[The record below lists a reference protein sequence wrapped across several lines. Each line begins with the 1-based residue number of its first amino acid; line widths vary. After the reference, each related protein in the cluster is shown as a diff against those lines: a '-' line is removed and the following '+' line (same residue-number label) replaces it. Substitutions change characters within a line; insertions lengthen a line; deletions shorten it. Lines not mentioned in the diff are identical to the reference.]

1 MSAIAQDIGQQALFT
16 KDGNDGPLSRARQR
30 RTAFYFFL
38 MGAIGM
44 LPLLLG
50 MSPAWQ
56 AAGLGLVFPGA
67 GFLAVG
73 GWATLLFPVTYVLYR
88 VALFAWFG
96 AGALAFP
103 FIAWG
108 LGVVGAA
115 ALAGGPIWPWAPY
128 VAVALVLW
136 RESSQF
142 RKKRKALGETLKRRD
157 ERNVYLAREVAEVA
171 QRAAAYQVPGERE
184 LTPQQLS
191 SVRYLLD
198 RALQPVG
205 SLEGFTVIDQ
215 FQTSALRY
223 QINNVG
229 YALSLA
235 QCHYTPSFHGYLSQA
250 QRNMIEQMLERR
262 IWGYWRWERLWG
274 KFRLDFDPADE
285 ENIMLTGFYALQVC
299 LYMGNTGD
307 MRYAQPGSLTFKYNE
322 RISYKHDIHSIVGS
336 LNRNYA
342 GEAFCLYPCEPNWV
356 YTPCNFMGLKSL
368 AAYDRVFGTKH
379 FGGIIGRFTEKLG
392 SEFTMADGSVYAL
405 RSNLTGFAVPFPF
418 GDDGRSLF
426 MSPIEPRSA
435 SVAWTMARH
444 DLTYTEDGK
453 LKIRLKGKGMDMG
466 NYKKGHAATLQN
478 IMGAA
483 REAGDDD
490 VAETAQ
496 TMLDKMCEPEVKDGV
511 LQYACSNGTNVTIA
525 RSRLLRRGDW
535 RSAIVQGPPKS
546 VLTGPLLTE
555 ASYPDVLVAKAFSHG
570 RDLELVMYPGR
581 ASGPQR
587 ITIERLLPLGEYT
600 VDGPDGLSSLQADA
614 QGTASLAVHLDG
626 RTALTIKPRNS

>member
-1 MSAIAQDIGQQALFT
+1 MSTIAQDIERQDLFT
-16 KDGNDGPLSRARQR
+16 KDGNDGPLSQSRQR

-38 MGAIGM
+38 VAAIGL
-44 LPLLLG
+44 LPLLFN
-50 MSPAWQ
+50 MAPAWQ

-73 GWATLLFPVTYVLYR
+73 GWAMLLLPLNYLLYR

-108 LGVVGAA
+108 LGVAGAA
-115 ALAGGPIWPWAPY
+115 AMADGPVWPAAPY
-128 VAVALVLW
+128 VAVALVFW
-136 RESSQF
+136 REFSQF
-142 RKKRKALGETLKRRD
+142 RKKRKALAETLKRRD
-157 ERNVYLAREVAEVA
+157 ERNVYLAREIAAVAE
-171 QRAAAYQVPGERE
+171 RAAAHEVPGERE
-184 LTPQQLS
+184 LTPEQLAS
-191 SVRYLLD
+191 LRYLLD

-215 FQTSALRY
+215 FQTSSLRY
-223 QINNVG
+223 QLNNVS

-235 QCHYTPSFHGYLSQA
+235 QCHYAPSFHGYLSEG
-250 QRNMIEQMLERR
+250 QRNLIEQMLERR

-274 KFRLDFDPADE
+274 KFSLKFDPADE

-307 MRYAQPGSLTFKYNE
+307 MRYAQPGSLTFNYND

-356 YTPCNFMGLKSL
+356 YTPCNFMGMKSL
-368 AAYDRVFGTKH
+368 AAYDRLFGTRH
-379 FGGIIGRFTEKLG
+379 FNDIAGRFTEKLD

-426 MSPIEPRSA
+426 MNPINDRTA
-435 SVAWTMARH
+435 HTAWAMARH
-444 DLTYTEDGK
+444 DLTYMEDGK

-466 NYKKGHAATLQN
+466 NYKAGHAATLQN
-478 IMGAA
+478 IMAGA
-483 REAGDDD
+483 REFGDTE
-490 VAETAQ
+490 VADTAQ
-496 TMLDKMCEPEVKDGV
+496 EMIDAMCKPEYKDGV
-511 LQYACSNGTNVTIA
+511 LSYACSNATNTTIA
-525 RSRLLRRGDW
+525 RARMLRRDDW
-535 RSAIVQGPPKS
+535 RNAIVQGPPAS
-546 VLTGPLLTE
+546 VLTGPILTD
-555 ASYPDVLVAKAFSHG
+555 ATYPDVLVAKAFSRGH
-570 RDLELVMYPGR
+570 DLELVLYPGR
-581 ASGPQR
+581 APGPQR
-587 ITIERLLPLGEYT
+587 IKVERLQPLGEYA
-600 VDGPDGLSSLQADA
+600 VQGADGVFTLRADA
-614 QGTASLAVHLDG
+614 NGAASLVVHLEG
-626 RTALTIKPRNS
+626 RTAVNLEPIA